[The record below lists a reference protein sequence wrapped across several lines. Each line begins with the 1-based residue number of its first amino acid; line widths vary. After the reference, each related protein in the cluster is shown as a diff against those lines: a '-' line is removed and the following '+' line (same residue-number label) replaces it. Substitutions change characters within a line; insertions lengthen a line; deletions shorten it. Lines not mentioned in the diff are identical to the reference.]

1 MLPFLWSALLP
12 CGRAV
17 PPSGEVWDA
26 CAARGCAFDF
36 CCPAGA
42 GFRPTAKFGRLRGV
56 RFLLG
61 WTMLIFFAALRAL
74 GFALR
79 RSWDACAACGK
90 VGPVMGLRPLRGP
103 PCIPPEAPP
112 RAFSNS
118 AKRRG
123 HAARAAGASF
133 PRSTRSGDL
142 PPRRVNARFHFRS
155 GWNPF
160 HPTTIGLAA
169 RFGNSSVLFSRSLWV
184 FSHHNY
190 RDNHDI
196 KKICSISASYI
207 QQ

>member
-1 MLPFLWSALLP
+1 MLP
-12 CGRAV
+12 CGRWV
-17 PPSGEVWDA
+17 SPYGEVWTP
-26 CAARGCAFDF
+26 ARRAISPRLDNADLF
-36 CCPAGA
+36 CCPTGTR
-42 GFRPTAKFGRLRGV
+42 FRPPAKFGTPARRAGV
-56 RFLLG
+56 P
-61 WTMLIFFAALRAL
+61 LIFAALRAL

-79 RSWDACAACGK
+79 RSLDAYAARGK